1 MLRDLD
7 NVFVMTT
14 GVNEK
19 KKTVPVKQE
28 SAKTTP
34 KRVAKAERKQEKTTP
49 KKSPVKVEIKKPEV

>member
-14 GVNEK
+14 GASEK
-19 KKTVPVKQE
+19 KKTVPKVVKQE

-34 KRVAKAERKQEKTTP
+34 KRVAKAERKQEK
-49 KKSPVKVEIKKPEV
+49 KSPVKVEIKKPEV